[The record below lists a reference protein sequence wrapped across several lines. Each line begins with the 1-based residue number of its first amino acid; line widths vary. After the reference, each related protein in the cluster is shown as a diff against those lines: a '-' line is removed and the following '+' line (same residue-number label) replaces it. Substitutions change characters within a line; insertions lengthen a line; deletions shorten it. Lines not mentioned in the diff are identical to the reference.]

1 LYEFYAK
8 FDASLPRSIVMSSGR
23 KYALLVGAATCL
35 MALVYAAP
43 IFGAEDSFLSQDVEV
58 LIVAEN
64 GVNGVP
70 DNEAMMAPLRQQAK
84 AALSRLQ
91 TAAR

>member
-1 LYEFYAK
+1 
-8 FDASLPRSIVMSSGR
+8 MSSGR

-43 IFGAEDSFLSQDVEV
+43 IFGAEDSLLLSQDVDV
-58 LIVAEN
+58 LMVAEN
-64 GVNGVP
+64 GANGVP

-84 AALSRLQ
+84 AALARLQ

>member
-1 LYEFYAK
+1 
-8 FDASLPRSIVMSSGR
+8 MSSGR

-43 IFGAEDSFLSQDVEV
+43 IFGAEDSLLSQGVEV
-58 LIVAEN
+58 LIVADN
-64 GVNGVP
+64 TAIGIP
-70 DNEAMMAPLRQQAK
+70 DNEAMMAPLRQEAK

-91 TAAR
+91 TATP